1 MPVLNNEIAAAFTE
15 IADLME
21 IRGDNPFRIR
31 AYRNASRIVGDLG
44 KPLHEMVARGEDLT
58 AIDGIGKDLAAKIE
72 TLTRGEPVA
81 TLEELRKALPAGITD
96 LLRLPQLG
104 PKRVKALLDEL
115 KIENRAQLE
124 AACREGRVRA
134 VKGLGEKLEQTL
146 LEALKVQ
153 ATQVSRF
160 RRAAVVPYVE
170 GLVAML
176 QKVTGVLRVE
186 VAGSYRRGQETVGD
200 VDILCCAAAASPVM
214 ARFTE
219 HEDVR
224 QVLAKGA
231 TKSSVVLRSG
241 LQVDLRVVPKES
253 WGAAL
258 HYFTGSKAHNIVM
271 RKRAQDRGLKLNEYG
286 LMRDEE
292 SVAGREEA
300 DIFKALDLPLIPPE
314 LREDRG
320 EIAAAERNEL
330 PKLITIRDIRGDL
343 HDHTQWSDG
352 ALTVEELARA
362 AKARG
367 LEYIAVTDHS
377 KRLTV
382 ANGLNEERLL
392 RQLDEID
399 KVQSVVKGI
408 RILKGIEVDIL
419 EDGTLDLDDAVL
431 RKLDVV
437 VASVHHKFNLSLEQQ
452 TARVLKALEHPCVSI
467 LGHPTG
473 RLLLDREPYA
483 IDMERV
489 IAQAKRCG
497 VSVEL
502 NANPHR
508 LDLDDRYCRM
518 ARDAGVLVSIDT
530 DAHALTDLDQLCH
543 GIAQARRAWLEPHN
557 VLNTRSWKDL
567 APLLKRI

>member
-44 KPLHEMVARGEDLT
+44 KPLHEMVARAEDLT
-58 AIDGIGKDLAAKIE
+58 AIDGIGKDLAAKIA

-153 ATQVSRF
+153 ATQISRF

-200 VDILCCAAAASPVM
+200 VDILCCAATASPVM

-224 QVLAKGA
+224 QVLAKGE

-271 RKRAQDRGLKLNEYG
+271 RKRAQDRDLKLNEYG
-286 LMRDEE
+286 LMRGEE
-292 SVAGREEA
+292 AVAGREEA

-330 PKLITIRDIRGDL
+330 PMLITIRDIRGDL

-497 VSVEL
+497 VAVEL